1 MMRIW
6 PVRVSHKEIIEKHV
20 QFLLIHFLLLVKNK
34 KIINIIEIEIREK
47 DRITKKT

>member
-34 KIINIIEIEIREK
+34 KLLASLKLKLEKKIE
-47 DRITKKT
+47 